1 MRDVREIGADASG
14 RSSGR
19 RAGIERRP
27 SGSGVCESSP
37 RHAAVVTVG
46 DDGRLVDVEY
56 APLAEALTAAELSQ
70 EVQLAHASALA
81 RLSGDVER
89 RAP

>member
-1 MRDVREIGADASG
+1 M
-14 RSSGR
+14 
-19 RAGIERRP
+19 
-27 SGSGVCESSP
+27 
-37 RHAAVVTVG
+37 TVG